1 MLCPNIVI
9 IYEPLVR
16 RSDIDYEESTKQN
29 NSRVSELVLSF
40 LFGVAV
46 TYYASEIFVFLR
58 DLRKAL
64 EALVFSLC
72 PLGALVF
79 RHAVFGLVYCLVVVG
94 KLLLYIPPLS
104 RAVHNIMKVK
114 SPCLSVSVCLS
125 VCLSVSLP
133 VTLCL
138 SVSSPDTPL
147 FLVLR

>member
-16 RSDIDYEESTKQN
+16 RSDVDYEKSTKEN

-40 LFGVAV
+40 LSGVAV
-46 TYYASEIFVFLR
+46 TYYASEIFVFLL
-58 DLRKAL
+58 DLCKAL

-79 RHAVFGLVYCLVVVG
+79 RHAVFGLVYCLLVVG

-104 RAVHNIMKVK
+104 RAVHNMMKVK
-114 SPCLSVSVCLS
+114 SPCLSVCVSACNSVSACLS
-125 VCLSVSLP
+125 LLP
-133 VTLCL
+133 
-138 SVSSPDTPL
+138 TPL
-147 FLVLR
+147 SFSF